1 MKAHY
6 TFDFQLV
13 SDTYSISE
21 LNSEVRANTLTYLR
35 SPNYPNAPETAI
47 NDDTTTCVLT
57 TSSND
62 VFTASEFRITV
73 SRENAGDA
81 SGQFDVQGTTES
93 GIELSHQLT
102 STSRIVNYTDL
113 IGVPLRNL
121 NITYSP
127 GTEDLSF
134 LMRLQG

>member
-1 MKAHY
+1 MFA
-6 TFDFQLV
+6 D
-13 SDTYSISE
+13 
-21 LNSEVRANTLTYLR
+21 TLTYLR
-35 SPNYPNAPETAI
+35 SPNYPNETETAM

-81 SGQFDVQGTTES
+81 SGQFDVQGTAES